1 MCFVLC
7 SLQIL
12 AHAAIVTLILS
23 AVLLTW
29 WAHHRTKQ
37 LYTPRCWAGA
47 NGWGGQQGPVL
58 GATLGSHRPQRAQW
72 AGVGL
77 GNLRGLF
84 QPSQFCD
91 SLISHP
97 PGDPH
102 LTMSL
107 LSSCCPKEVT
117 ADLSHARVSWQ
128 NLEMQVISIMTWAVN
143 AEGWDRESCEMQ
155 HPTATAPSPC
165 AALPC
170 WSQAVCCV
178 LCTALCREAVF
189 GQPESFLLIRVT
201 VGCSVLEHREE
212 ITELDSVQLA
222 QRSWEL
228 CIWVHTVSS

>member
-1 MCFVLC
+1 MGG
-7 SLQIL
+7 
-12 AHAAIVTLILS
+12 
-23 AVLLTW
+23 
-29 WAHHRTKQ
+29 
-37 LYTPRCWAGA
+37 GA
-47 NGWGGQQGPVL
+47 NKGQCWVPHVAHTDPSG
-58 GATLGSHRPQRAQW
+58 HN
-72 AGVGL
+72 GL
-77 GNLRGLF
+77 GLDLGISEGFSSLPN
-84 QPSQFCD
+84 SVI
-91 SLISHP
+91 LISHP

-117 ADLSHARVSWQ
+117 ADLSRARVSWQ